1 MKVGNTDSMEV
12 VFPLFSM
19 TRKYLENF
27 LFYFIFAKEP
37 SILKIS
43 ARTRSRLWSNFMK
56 NNLDRSNAVLPR
68 TKKVGT
74 NYNSFSCISIV
85 FV

>member
-1 MKVGNTDSMEV
+1 
-12 VFPLFSM
+12 M

-37 SILKIS
+37 PILKIS

-56 NNLDRSNAVLPR
+56 NNLDRSNAVLPA

-74 NYNSFSCISIV
+74 KYNNFSCISIV